1 MNQSDPT
8 SEGVPGSDGNP
19 ACGLLMGSP
28 HLLLADIIAFTF
40 NLSVKTI
47 KALS

>member
-19 ACGLLMGSP
+19 ACGLLMGS
-28 HLLLADIIAFTF
+28 LADIIAFTF